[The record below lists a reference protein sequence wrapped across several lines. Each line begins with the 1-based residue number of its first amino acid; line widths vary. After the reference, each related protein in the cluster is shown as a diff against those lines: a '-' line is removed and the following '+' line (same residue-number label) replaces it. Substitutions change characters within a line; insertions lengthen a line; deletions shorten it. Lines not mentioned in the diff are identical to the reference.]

1 MSARSWSRSNGSRW
15 KCWFFRIIIKKN
27 FRNKGENQQST
38 HIWRRPR
45 DLNRSPFVGR
55 QLLSQNHCT
64 TSASK
69 NDSALT
75 YTSYNFSIPS
85 LIRCENITKALSL
98 SLFFCCC
105 CCCCCYFVT
114 DRFLI
119 YLPLSE
125 ARDWNP
131 CPPPALSLQL
141 NVDFIVHS
149 NSTLY
154 LEHSTERYFCPL
166 LKDHRVWRE
175 ADVLYLYRRA
185 TICSNKTGNKLTFG
199 QISDGLV
206 RFRIISISSKLFG
219 YPGCLWGPLDH
230 DIGGPY
236 HNKCFMR
243 WKNRHKG
250 PVFKIQTDEMW

>member
-1 MSARSWSRSNGSRW
+1 MA
-15 KCWFFRIIIKKN
+15 
-27 FRNKGENQQST
+27 ST
-38 HIWRRPR
+38 AGFEPESIR
-45 DLNRSPFVGR
+45 GR
-55 QLLSQNHCT
+55 QVLSQNHCT

-69 NDSALT
+69 NDSELT

-98 SLFFCCC
+98 SLFFFC

-149 NSTLY
+149 NSTLH

-166 LKDHRVWRE
+166 SKDHRVWRE
-175 ADVLYLYRRA
+175 ANVLYLYRRA
-185 TICSNKTGNKLTFG
+185 TICSSKTGNKLTFW
-199 QISDGLV
+199 QIRDGLV
-206 RFRIISISSKLFG
+206 RFEVVLPILRKFRIISISSKRFLVTLVV
-219 YPGCLWGPLDH
+219 CEDL
-230 DIGGPY
+230 
-236 HNKCFMR
+236 
-243 WKNRHKG
+243 
-250 PVFKIQTDEMW
+250 

>member
-1 MSARSWSRSNGSRW
+1 MSVRSWSRSNGSGL
-15 KCWFFRIIIKKN
+15 KCWFFNIIIKKTFGTRERTN
-27 FRNKGENQQST
+27 NQPTYGVDRGIWTRTHSWKASAQSKPL
-38 HIWRRPR
+38 HRLWINIYKLQFFYSISYSVWKY
-45 DLNRSPFVGR
+45 N
-55 QLLSQNHCT
+55 Q
-64 TSASK
+64 SA
-69 NDSALT
+69 
-75 YTSYNFSIPS
+75 FSHF
-85 LIRCENITKALSL
+85 
-98 SLFFCCC
+98 FFCCC
-105 CCCCCYFVT
+105 CWCYFVT

-131 CPPPALSLQL
+131 RPPPALSLQL
-141 NVDFIVHS
+141 NFEFIVHS

-166 LKDHRVWRE
+166 SKDHRVWRE
-175 ADVLYLYRRA
+175 ANVLYLYRRA

-199 QISDGLV
+199 QIRDGLV
-206 RFRIISISSKLFG
+206 RFRLISISSKLFG

>member
-1 MSARSWSRSNGSRW
+1 MA
-15 KCWFFRIIIKKN
+15 
-27 FRNKGENQQST
+27 ST
-38 HIWRRPR
+38 AGFEPESIR
-45 DLNRSPFVGR
+45 GR

-69 NDSALT
+69 NYSELT

-98 SLFFCCC
+98 IFLFCCC
-105 CCCCCYFVT
+105 WCYFVT

-131 CPPPALSLQL
+131 CPPPALSLQR

-166 LKDHRVWRE
+166 SKDHRVWRE
-175 ADVLYLYRRA
+175 ANVLYLYRRA

-199 QISDGLV
+199 QIRDGLV

-219 YPGCLWGPLDH
+219 YPGCL
-230 DIGGPY
+230 
-236 HNKCFMR
+236 
-243 WKNRHKG
+243 
-250 PVFKIQTDEMW
+250 

>member
-1 MSARSWSRSNGSRW
+1 MSVRSWSRSNGSGL

-27 FRNKGENQQST
+27 FGTRERTNNQPTYGVDRGIWTRIHSWEASAQSKPQ
-38 HIWRRPR
+38 HHLCFQKWLWINIYKLQFFYSISYSVWKY
-45 DLNRSPFVGR
+45 N
-55 QLLSQNHCT
+55 Q
-64 TSASK
+64 SA
-69 NDSALT
+69 
-75 YTSYNFSIPS
+75 FSHFF
-85 LIRCENITKALSL
+85 
-98 SLFFCCC
+98 FFCCC
-105 CCCCCYFVT
+105 WCYFVT

-131 CPPPALSLQL
+131 CSPPALSLQL

-166 LKDHRVWRE
+166 SKDHRVWRE
-175 ADVLYLYRRA
+175 ANVLYLYRRA

-199 QISDGLV
+199 QIRDGLV

-230 DIGGPY
+230 DISGPY
-236 HNKCFMR
+236 HNFLFHAMK
-243 WKNRHKG
+243 K
-250 PVFKIQTDEMW
+250 QT